1 MSHTVCRLL
10 PSAVQITP
18 KRDFSLLRESTV
30 VKHPTSSFSKQG
42 NDCSL
47 FSLLLYLMFMD
58 TLWTCF
64 VFKKKK
70 RCLGGCLASCSD
82 SCFGLQCFSVESAK
96 PYTTRL
102 VLRKENAPSVSGR
115 ENSKLQRQSP
125 LLFWNSI
132 HLGDWAK

>member
-1 MSHTVCRLL
+1 MIVVCFLCYC
-10 PSAVQITP
+10 
-18 KRDFSLLRESTV
+18 
-30 VKHPTSSFSKQG
+30 TS
-42 NDCSL
+42 C
-47 FSLLLYLMFMD
+47 
-58 TLWTCF
+58 LWTCF

-70 RCLGGCLASCSD
+70 RCLGGCFVSCSD

-132 HLGDWAK
+132 RLGDWAKLRQNHSFESENKMTDSLALVAERVGVHTSI